1 MRGVGPGM
9 LNPLHLAAAAPDAD
23 GVQPLSGLG
32 GETEAQRRELDGT
45 LSVSQVFCLM
55 VLV

>member
-1 MRGVGPGM
+1 MGPGM
-9 LNPLHLAAAAPDAD
+9 LNPLHLAPAVPSAD

-32 GETEAQRRELDGT
+32 GETEAQRRELDRT